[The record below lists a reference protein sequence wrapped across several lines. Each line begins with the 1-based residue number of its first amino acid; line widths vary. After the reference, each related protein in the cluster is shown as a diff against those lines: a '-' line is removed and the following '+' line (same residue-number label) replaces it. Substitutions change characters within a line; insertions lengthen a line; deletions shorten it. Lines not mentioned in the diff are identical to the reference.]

1 MLTAGEG
8 ISKLD
13 RGESGGPMLHRWRH
27 LWGTR
32 LFWTGLVL
40 MCSPVITVLFA
51 EPIAILVI
59 VYAGAVMAALGVFL
73 VFSA

>member
-1 MLTAGEG
+1 MLTGGGG
-8 ISKLD
+8 IGKLD
-13 RGESGGPMLHRWRH
+13 RGASEGPVLHYWRH

-32 LFWTGLVL
+32 LFWTGVVL

-59 VYAGAVMAALGVFL
+59 VYAGAVMAALGMFL
-73 VFSA
+73 VLSK

>member
-1 MLTAGEG
+1 V
-8 ISKLD
+8 
-13 RGESGGPMLHRWRH
+13 LHRRRH

-32 LFWTGLVL
+32 LFWTGIVL

-59 VYAGAVMAALGVFL
+59 VYAGAVMAALGMFL
-73 VFSA
+73 VLSA

>member
-1 MLTAGEG
+1 V
-8 ISKLD
+8 
-13 RGESGGPMLHRWRH
+13 LHHWRH

-51 EPIAILVI
+51 EPIAILAI
-59 VYAGAVMAALGVFL
+59 VYVGAVMAALGMFL
-73 VFSA
+73 VLSA